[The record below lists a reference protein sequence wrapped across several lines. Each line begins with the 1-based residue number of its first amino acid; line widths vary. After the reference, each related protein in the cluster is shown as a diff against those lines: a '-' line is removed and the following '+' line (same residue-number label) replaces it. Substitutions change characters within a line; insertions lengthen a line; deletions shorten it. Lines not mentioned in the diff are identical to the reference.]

1 MSQAEHTT
9 ESNTT
14 THNVSGDVVAAIKE
28 KRSAL
33 ERLSESEYS
42 IAEHAEAILNLANID
57 D

>member
-14 THNVSGDVVAAIKE
+14 THGVSDDVVAAIKE

-42 IAEHAEAILNLANID
+42 IAEHAEAILKLANID